1 MGAMIRVENL
11 VKKFGDFA
19 AVDNISFEVP
29 KGEIF
34 AFLGPNGAGKTTT
47 IKVLTTLLKP
57 TSGTVELD
65 GMNPATHE
73 NEVRKRFGIVFQDPS
88 LDQDLTAWEN
98 MDLHGV
104 LYHVPGKVRRERAE
118 TLLKMFEL
126 WERKDALVK
135 TFSGGMRRRLEI
147 ARGFLHTP
155 KILFLDEPTLGLDP
169 QSRNQLW
176 SHVKRQNEADN
187 VTVFLTTHYMDEADR
202 VARPHRRDR
211 PRAHRG
217 HWNGHATERENEHAV
232 ARRSISGV
240 DRLDDPRRSGDIGGS
255 NAANGE
261 NVSRRSAA
269 MNAIYILWL
278 REVKKYSR
286 SRVQII
292 ASLGQPLLYLLVLGF
307 GLGPVFKKAG
317 GGSYLQFMAPGIIG
331 MAVLFTS
338 VFSGI
343 ALLWDRQFGF
353 LKETLVAPVP
363 RINVMIGRTLG
374 GATVAMLQGLLI
386 VIVCLIA
393 GFRPVSWVGIPL
405 GIGFMAMIAIVFAA
419 LGTSI
424 GSSLQDMQGFQ
435 LIMNF
440 LVLPIFFLSGALFPL
455 NNLPKA
461 LAFVTAL
468 DPLSYGVDG
477 LRAALIGTAHFGA
490 LLDAV
495 VLVIVG
501 AGLLCLGA
509 WRFSKIE
516 I

>member
-1 MGAMIRVENL
+1 
-11 VKKFGDFA
+11 
-19 AVDNISFEVP
+19 
-29 KGEIF
+29 
-34 AFLGPNGAGKTTT
+34 
-47 IKVLTTLLKP
+47 
-57 TSGTVELD
+57 
-65 GMNPATHE
+65 
-73 NEVRKRFGIVFQDPS
+73 
-88 LDQDLTAWEN
+88 
-98 MDLHGV
+98 
-104 LYHVPGKVRRERAE
+104 
-118 TLLKMFEL
+118 
-126 WERKDALVK
+126 
-135 TFSGGMRRRLEI
+135 
-147 ARGFLHTP
+147 
-155 KILFLDEPTLGLDP
+155 
-169 QSRNQLW
+169 
-176 SHVKRQNEADN
+176 
-187 VTVFLTTHYMDEADR
+187 
-202 VARPHRRDR
+202 
-211 PRAHRG
+211 
-217 HWNGHATERENEHAV
+217 
-232 ARRSISGV
+232 
-240 DRLDDPRRSGDIGGS
+240 
-255 NAANGE
+255 
-261 NVSRRSAA
+261 

-307 GLGPVFKKAG
+307 GLGPVFQKAG

-331 MAVLFTS
+331 MAILFTS

-393 GFRPVSWVGIPL
+393 GFRPVSWTGIPV

-490 LLDAV
+490 LLDVV
-495 VLVIVG
+495 VLAIVA